1 MKAHA
6 FGSLRHKTAHILNR
20 FRKAEDGA
28 MIIFSLFMFVMIL
41 WLGGMS
47 VDLMRFET
55 TRAKLQGTLDRATL
69 AAADLDQTL
78 EPAAVVVDYFAK
90 AGMIDFLDGEPYV
103 EQGINYRIVSANAKA
118 DMPLMFYDIPRV
130 FTQPFNPGLTAL
142 TVSGNSTAEERV
154 TDVEVSLVL
163 DISSSMNR
171 DNRIQNL
178 RPAAQQFVSTVLA
191 NNVNAPQGLITIS
204 MIPYSAVVNPGT
216 AIADRMNI
224 SRSHTYS
231 TCPLFDSGVFN
242 TTVLDLTQPYEH
254 VAHFDIDEGNDS
266 DSATD
271 SGWCFEDNLNAI
283 IPHTANESVLNTAI
297 ENLAPYGNTA
307 IDMGVKWGVG
317 LLDPST
323 RSMITQLAGQPIASI
338 PGIAAGRP
346 YDHEQEDVL
355 KVLVLM
361 TDGENTQQWDL
372 YDRFKFDTSFVWFHM
387 EDKNDPLIDVDFD
400 DTSVQYRGL
409 STPADYWDDRF
420 YWNGRS
426 SAYDDQ
432 NRLWTGRFRNYPQ
445 GFDDQTDYVTTR
457 TAADNAGGTT
467 APGVGRTYKNDVRLA
482 TWQEL
487 YANWEVY
494 RVNNE
499 LLREA
504 YDSGA
509 IPWSA
514 GSAGWPVSIPLDD
527 YIDSEYAVN
536 PALVDGEA
544 ANNRLAAICAA
555 ARDKGIIIYTVA
567 FEAPENGQT
576 ALRNCA
582 SSESHYFDVAGTDIT
597 QAFAAIASDIRALK
611 LVQ

>member
-6 FGSLRHKTAHILNR
+6 FDPLRYKTAHFLNR

-78 EPAAVVVDYFAK
+78 EPAEVVVDYFTK
-90 AGMIDFLDGEPYV
+90 AGMIDFLDGVPYV
-103 EQGINYRIVSANAKA
+103 DQGINYRIVSASAKA
-118 DMPLMFYDIPRV
+118 NMPLMFYDIPRV

-142 TVSGNSTAEERV
+142 TVSGTSTAEERV

-163 DISSSMNR
+163 DVSSSMNR

-191 NNVNAPQGLITIS
+191 NNVNAPQGLITVS

-216 AIADRMNI
+216 LIADQMNI

-231 TCPLFDSGVFN
+231 TCPLFDSGIFN
-242 TTVLDLTQPYEH
+242 TTALDMGTSYEH
-254 VAHFDIDEGNDS
+254 VAHFDIDSSRDS
-266 DSATD
+266 DSTFD

-283 IPHTANESVLNTAI
+283 IPHTTNESTLHTAI
-297 ENLAPYGNTA
+297 DNLAPFGNTA

-323 RSMITQLAGQPIASI
+323 RGVITQLAGASGSPI

-346 YDHEQEDVL
+346 YDHDQEDVL

-361 TDGENTQQWDL
+361 TDGENTRQWDL
-372 YDRFKFDTSFVWFHM
+372 YDRFKYDTSFVWFDM
-387 EDKNDPLIDVDFD
+387 DDKNDPLNTVDFD

-409 STPADYWDDRF
+409 ETPTDYWDDRF

-445 GFDDQTDYVTTR
+445 GFDDQNDYVTTR
-457 TAADNAGGTT
+457 AVVDVAGGTT
-467 APGVGRTYKNDVRLA
+467 APGVGPTYKNNVRLA
-482 TWQEL
+482 TWQDL

-499 LLREA
+499 LLLEA
-504 YDSGA
+504 YYSGA

-514 GSAGWPVSIPLDD
+514 GSSGWPVSIPLDD

-536 PALVDGEA
+536 SNLVDGNA
-544 ANNRLAAICAA
+544 ANDRLAAICGA
-555 ARDKGIIIYTVA
+555 ARDEGIIIYTVA

-582 SSESHYFDVAGTDIT
+582 SSESHYFDVAGTDIAD
-597 QAFAAIASDIRALK
+597 AFAAIASDIRALK